1 MFRCFLHLSHIFA
14 VMYNHAHLVHSI
26 LLHCIW
32 HIDHKVLNKLK
43 HALNGNMFV
52 KGKGRGKGKQTI
64 DPEAEYQGAVRAPY
78 QVPRASG

>member
-1 MFRCFLHLSHIFA
+1 
-14 VMYNHAHLVHSI
+14 MYNHAHLVHSI